1 MKGFIGLTKR
11 NMLVYFKDRQAV
23 IFSLLTSIIVFT
35 LYMLFLR
42 NMYVDMLNNS
52 LEELKDFIEGTDVE
66 GFINGFLLVGI
77 MGSALITVPYNCLS
91 TLVGDKERKIDYDIL
106 ATPIRRGMIILSYFV
121 AAALSTCIMT
131 TLIMSVGL
139 VTISFLGNL
148 YMSAAMVLR
157 CFGVVILGSISSTAF
172 FIIFMMF
179 FKSTSASGAFFG
191 ILSAASGFVI
201 GAYIPVSEFSGT
213 VQTVCNFFPASH
225 VTVMLRK
232 VILTGVV
239 DHMSDTLNGLDNG
252 QLQKGLSEGYGLYA
266 NMFDRNLTMSQ
277 NLIYVFAALAVCLAV
292 MVMVYLKTNKRN
304 WEEEK

>member
-42 NMYVDMLNNS
+42 NMYVDMLNKS
-52 LEELKDFIEGTDVE
+52 LDGLTDLIQSEDVE
-66 GFINGFLLVGI
+66 GFVNGFLLAGI
-77 MGSALITVPYNCLS
+77 MGSALITVPYNSLS
-91 TLVGDKERKIDYDIL
+91 TLVGDKERKIDFDIL
-106 ATPIRRGMIILSYFV
+106 ATPIKRGMIILSYFV

-131 TLIMSVGL
+131 SLIMAVGL
-139 VTISFLGNL
+139 TAIQIMGNL
-148 YMSAAMVLR
+148 YLSVSTILC
-157 CFGVVILGSISSTAF
+157 CFGVVIIGSISATAF

-201 GAYIPVSEFSGT
+201 GAYIPVSEFSGS

-225 VTVMLRK
+225 VTVMIRK
-232 VILTGVV
+232 MLLGGVL
-239 DHMSDTLNGLDNG
+239 DHMNDSVNGLDG
-252 QLQKGLSEGYGLYA
+252 GMMKEGLSEGYGLYA
-266 NMFDRNLTMSQ
+266 RMFETNLTTGQ
-277 NLIYVFAALAVCLAV
+277 NLIYVVGALAVCLIV
-292 MVMVYLKTNKRN
+292 MVIVYTKTNKR
-304 WEEEK
+304 K